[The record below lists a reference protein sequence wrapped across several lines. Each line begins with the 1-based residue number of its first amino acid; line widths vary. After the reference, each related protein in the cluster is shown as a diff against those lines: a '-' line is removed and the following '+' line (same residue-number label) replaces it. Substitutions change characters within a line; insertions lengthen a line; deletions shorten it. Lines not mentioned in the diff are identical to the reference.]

1 MLHRHITFVY
11 DADGLTNIDTF
22 VYAKIIMIKL
32 YFDCILP
39 TPESWTL
46 NLNGFCKAVYNESDW
61 PADRSH
67 PTHIGLGLYT
77 VPTQMLPNC
86 IE

>member
-1 MLHRHITFVY
+1 MVCKTNETFVY

-46 NLNGFCKAVYNESDW
+46 NLNGFCKAVYMR
-61 PADRSH
+61 AIGR
-67 PTHIGLGLYT
+67 PTGPTQAIHT
-77 VPTQMLPNC
+77 VPTQILPNF